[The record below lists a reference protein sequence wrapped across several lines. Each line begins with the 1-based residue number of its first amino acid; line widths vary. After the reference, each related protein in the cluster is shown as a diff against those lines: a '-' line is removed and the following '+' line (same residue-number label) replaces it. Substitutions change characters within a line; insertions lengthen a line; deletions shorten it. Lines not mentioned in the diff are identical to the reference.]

1 VIFPEPHCLL
11 YGFHSASARG
21 RVSEGKYQEAFDC
34 INKVMPELIFS
45 VFRACFGWGVGR
57 GGVLGDSSK
66 REAKT
71 HFIGT
76 KRIVIT
82 NIYTDIHNLSSTHIS
97 VKRLLIFRS
106 SLSAVKAVTCPL
118 PTITLL
124 EKFSNEPT

>member
-1 VIFPEPHCLL
+1 
-11 YGFHSASARG
+11 
-21 RVSEGKYQEAFDC
+21 VSS
-34 INKVMPELIFS
+34 EL
-45 VFRACFGWGVGR
+45 ALGGGWGGEGVG
-57 GGVLGDSSK
+57 LEIAA

-71 HFIGT
+71 HFICT

>member
-1 VIFPEPHCLL
+1 L
-11 YGFHSASARG
+11 YGFHSASAQG

-34 INKVMPELIFS
+34 ITKVMTELIFS

-57 GGVLGDSSK
+57 GGGWLGDSSK

-71 HFIGT
+71 HFICT

-124 EKFSNEPT
+124 EKFYNEPT